1 MVHERQ
7 YIFLRLNLV
16 IDMALSA
23 IAIVA
28 AYFTRSV
35 IAILYIKLQSFLPL
49 NFPEIL
55 PYEESH
61 LFFEYLWLF
70 PFCIILWPMA
80 LNRWGYYDIYDF
92 KKAGSRFW
100 IVVKASLMSVVFLI
114 FVIFVFKQQFIA
126 RIVVVGIGFW
136 AVILL
141 FLKDLIIR
149 KVFVRLHNTPEY
161 QHNVLLVYQK
171 SKDSSAKSLIEHYR
185 DWGVRITGEMN
196 IDEFDFSKDSFSDLL
211 TNSQIDEVVFSVKP
225 EKYSSLSALI
235 NICEQLGLKTRI
247 LINFYSP
254 DILKLST
261 DYLHGV
267 PLLTLNP
274 TTQNFGALTVKLFF
288 DRITAAI
295 LLVVL
300 SPLLL
305 IITIFIGL
313 TSKGPILIKQKRAG
327 LNGKLFT
334 MFKFRSMIDKADQLK
349 ENLEGKNELSGWAF
363 KIKDDP
369 RITPVGKILRRFS
382 LDELPQLWNVF
393 TGSMSLVGP
402 RPALPDEIAKLK
414 LWERRR
420 LSMKPGITGLW
431 QVNGR
436 TNLPNEEWIA
446 FDLKYIDSWS
456 VKLDA
461 KIILKTLWV
470 VVLGEG
476 E

>member
-16 IDMALSA
+16 IDMALSV
-23 IAIVA
+23 IAIIA
-28 AYFTRSV
+28 SYFTRYV
-35 IAILYIKLQSFLPL
+35 IALLYVSLQNYLPVF
-49 NFPEIL
+49 FPEIL
-55 PYEESH
+55 PYEQNH
-61 LFFEYLWLF
+61 LFIEYLWLF
-70 PFCIILWPMA
+70 PFCIVFWPLA

-92 KKAGSRFW
+92 RKSSSRFW
-100 IVVKASLMSVVFLI
+100 IVLKATLMSVVFLI

-149 KVFVRLHNTPEY
+149 KVFINLHNKPDY
-161 QHNVLLVYQK
+161 QHNVLLVSQI
-171 SKDSSAKSLIEHYR
+171 SKDNSARSLIKHYR
-185 DWGVRITGEMN
+185 DWGVRITCEMN
-196 IDEFDFSKDSFSDLL
+196 IEELDLNKSRFSDLL

-225 EKYSSLSALI
+225 EKYSSLVSLI

-247 LINFYSP
+247 LIDFYSP

-288 DRITAAI
+288 DRITAGI
-295 LLVVL
+295 LLLVL
-300 SPLLL
+300 SPLFL
-305 IITIFIGL
+305 IISIFIGL
-313 TSKGPILIKQKRAG
+313 TSKGPILIKQKRVG

-349 ENLEGKNELSGWAF
+349 ENLEDKNELSGWAF
-363 KIKDDP
+363 KIKNDP
-369 RITPVGKILRRFS
+369 RITSVGKILRRFS
-382 LDELPQLWNVF
+382 FDELPQLWNVF

-402 RPALPDEIAKLK
+402 RPALPDEIAKFK

-420 LSMKPGITGLW
+420 LSMKPGITGFW

-446 FDLKYIDSWS
+446 FDLKYIDNWS
-456 VKLDA
+456 LKLDA

-470 VVLGEG
+470 VILGEG

>member
-7 YIFLRLNLV
+7 YIFLRLNLI

-23 IAIVA
+23 VAIIA
-28 AYFTRSV
+28 AYYTRSI
-35 IAILYIKLQSFLPL
+35 IALLYVNLQNFLPVW
-49 NFPEIL
+49 FPEIP

-61 LFFEYLWLF
+61 LFLEYLWLF
-70 PFCIILWPMA
+70 PFCIILWPMT
-80 LNRWGYYDIYDF
+80 LNKWGYYDIYDF
-92 KKAGSRFW
+92 KKASSRFW
-100 IVVKASLMSVVFLI
+100 TVVKASLISVAFLI
-114 FVIFVFKQQFIA
+114 LVIFVFKQQFIA
-126 RIVVVGIGFW
+126 RIVVVGIGLW
-136 AVILL
+136 AVLLL

-149 KVFVRLHNTPEY
+149 KVFVRLHKKPDY
-161 QHNVLLVYQK
+161 QHNVLLVSHK
-171 SKDSSAKSLIEHYR
+171 PEDNSAKSLIAHYR
-185 DWGVRITGEMN
+185 DWGVRIIREIN
-196 IDEFDFSKDSFSDLL
+196 ISELNKDNLTSLL
-211 TNSQIDEVVFSVKP
+211 TNSQIDEVVFSVEP
-225 EKYSSLSALI
+225 DIYSSLPSLI

-295 LLVVL
+295 LLAVL
-300 SPLLL
+300 SPFLLA
-305 IITIFIGL
+305 IATVIAL
-313 TSKGPILIKQKRAG
+313 TSKGPVLIKQTRAG

-334 MFKFRSMIDKADQLK
+334 MFKFRSMVDEADKLK
-349 ENLEGKNELSGWAF
+349 RNLENENEMNGWAF
-363 KIKDDP
+363 KIKNDP
-369 RITPVGKILRRFS
+369 RITPVGKFLRRFS

-402 RPALPDEIAKLK
+402 RPVLPDEITKFK

-431 QVNGR
+431 QVKGR
-436 TNLPNEEWIA
+436 TNLPNEEWIL

-456 VKLDA
+456 LKLDA
-461 KIILKTLWV
+461 GIILKTLWV
-470 VVLGEG
+470 VIRGQGE
-476 E
+476 

>member
-1 MVHERQ
+1 MV
-7 YIFLRLNLV
+7 
-16 IDMALSA
+16 LSA

-35 IAILYIKLQSFLPL
+35 IAILYIKLQSLLPA

-70 PFCIILWPMA
+70 PFCIILWPLA

-92 KKAGSRFW
+92 KKTGSRFW
-100 IVVKASLMSVVFLI
+100 IVLKAALMSVVFLI

-126 RIVVVGIGFW
+126 RIVVVGIGVW

-141 FLKDLIIR
+141 VLKDLIIK
-149 KVFVRLHNTPEY
+149 KVFVKLHNTPYY
-161 QHNVLLVYQK
+161 QHNVLLVSQN
-171 SKDSSAKSLIEHYR
+171 SEDNSAKSLIEHYR
-185 DWGVRITGEMN
+185 DWGVRITGKIN
-196 IDEFDFSKDSFSDLL
+196 IDEFDFNKDKFSDLL

-288 DRITAAI
+288 DRIVAAI

-305 IITIFIGL
+305 IITILIYL
-313 TSKGPILIKQKRAG
+313 TSKGPVLIKQKRAG

-349 ENLEGKNELSGWAF
+349 ENLEDKNEMNGWAF
-363 KIKDDP
+363 KIKNDP
-369 RITPVGKILRRFS
+369 RITPIGKFLRRFS

-402 RPALPDEIAKLK
+402 RPALPNEIAKFK

-420 LSMKPGITGLW
+420 LSMKPGITGFW

-436 TNLPNEEWIA
+436 TNLPNDEWIT

-456 VKLDA
+456 LKLDA

-470 VVLGEG
+470 VICGEG

>member
-1 MVHERQ
+1 
-7 YIFLRLNLV
+7 
-16 IDMALSA
+16 MALSA
-23 IAIVA
+23 VAIIA
-28 AYFTRSV
+28 AYYTRSF
-35 IAILYIKLQSFLPL
+35 IALLFINLQNFLPVW
-49 NFPEIL
+49 FPEIP

-61 LFFEYLWLF
+61 LFLEYLWLF
-70 PFCIILWPMA
+70 PFCIILWPTA
-80 LNRWGYYDIYDF
+80 LNKWGYYDIYDF
-92 KKAGSRFW
+92 KKASSRFW
-100 IVVKASLMSVVFLI
+100 TVVKASLVSVAFLI
-114 FVIFVFKQQFIA
+114 LVIFVFKQQFIA
-126 RIVVVGIGFW
+126 RIVVVGIGIW
-136 AVILL
+136 AVLLL

-149 KVFVRLHNTPEY
+149 KVFVRLHQKPDY
-161 QHNVLLVYQK
+161 QHNVLLVSHK
-171 SKDSSAKSLIEHYR
+171 SDDNSAKSLIAHYR
-185 DWGVRITGEMN
+185 DWGVRIIREIN
-196 IDEFDFSKDSFSDLL
+196 IDELDKDNLTSLL

-225 EKYSSLSALI
+225 DIYSSLPALI

-254 DILKLST
+254 EILKLST

-305 IITIFIGL
+305 VIAIVVAL
-313 TSKGPILIKQKRAG
+313 TSKGPVLIKQTRAG

-334 MFKFRSMIDKADQLK
+334 MFKFRSMIDNADKLK
-349 ENLEGKNELSGWAF
+349 KNLENINEMNGWAF
-363 KIKDDP
+363 KIKNDP
-369 RITPVGKILRRFS
+369 RITPVGKFIRRFS
-382 LDELPQLWNVF
+382 MDELPQLWNVF

-402 RPALPDEIAKLK
+402 RPVLPDEITKFK

-436 TNLPNEEWIA
+436 TNLPNEQWA
-446 FDLKYIDSWS
+446 TFDLNYIDSWS
-456 VKLDA
+456 LKLDA
-461 KIILKTLWV
+461 GIILKTLWV
-470 VVLGEG
+470 VIRGEG

>member
-23 IAIVA
+23 VAIIA
-28 AYFTRSV
+28 AYYTRSV
-35 IAILYIKLQSFLPL
+35 IAFLYFNFLDFLPDW
-49 NFPEIL
+49 FPEIP

-61 LFFEYLWLF
+61 LFLEYFWLF

-80 LNRWGYYDIYDF
+80 LNKWGYYDIYDF
-92 KKAGSRFW
+92 KKPGSRFW
-100 IVVKASLMSVVFLI
+100 TVVKASLFSIAFLI
-114 FVIFVFKQQFIA
+114 LVIFVFKQQFIA
-126 RIVVVGIGFW
+126 RIVVVGIGLW
-136 AVILL
+136 SILLL

-149 KVFVRLHNTPEY
+149 KIFVRLHNKPEY
-161 QHNVLLVYQK
+161 QHNVLLV
-171 SKDSSAKSLIEHYR
+171 SHGNEDNCAKSLIDHYH
-185 DWGVRITGEMN
+185 DWGVRITCEIN
-196 IDEFDFSKDSFSDLL
+196 IDELNKDSLASLL

-225 EKYSSLSALI
+225 EIYSSLPPLI

-247 LINFYSP
+247 LINIYSP

-261 DYLHGV
+261 DYLHDV

-300 SPLLL
+300 SPVLL
-305 IITIFIGL
+305 TIAVVIAL
-313 TSKGPILIKQKRAG
+313 TSKGPVFIKQTRAG

-334 MFKFRSMIDKADQLK
+334 MFKFRSMVVNAEKLK
-349 ENLEGKNELSGWAF
+349 QELIEKNELDGWAF
-363 KIKDDP
+363 KMKDDP
-369 RITPVGKILRRFS
+369 RITPFGKFLRRFS
-382 LDELPQLWNVF
+382 LDELPQLWNVL

-402 RPALPDEIAKLK
+402 RPVLPEEIAKFK

-420 LSMKPGITGLW
+420 FSMKPGITGLW
-431 QVNGR
+431 QVKGR
-436 TNLPNEEWIA
+436 TNIPNEEWVVL
-446 FDLKYIDSWS
+446 DLKYIDTWS
-456 VKLDA
+456 IKLDA
-461 KIILKTLWV
+461 KILLKTLWV
-470 VVLGEG
+470 VIRGEG

>member
-1 MVHERQ
+1 
-7 YIFLRLNLV
+7 
-16 IDMALSA
+16 MALSVIA
-23 IAIVA
+23 IAA

-35 IAILYIKLQSFLPL
+35 IAILYIQLQNFLPAT
-49 NFPEIL
+49 FPEIL

-92 KKAGSRFW
+92 KKAKARLW
-100 IVVKASLMSVVFLI
+100 IVLKASLMSVVFLI

-141 FLKDLIIR
+141 FVKDLVIR
-149 KVFVRLHNTPEY
+149 KVFGELRNKAEY
-161 QHNVLLVYQK
+161 QHNVLLVTQE
-171 SKDSSAKSLIEHYR
+171 SEDNSAKSLVEHYR
-185 DWGVRITGEMN
+185 DWGVRIIREIN
-196 IDEFDFSKDSFSDLL
+196 IDEFDLNKDSFSDLL
-211 TNSQIDEVVFSVKP
+211 TNSQIDEVIFSVKP
-225 EKYSSLSALI
+225 DVYSSLPSLI

-300 SPLLL
+300 LPLFL
-305 IITIFIGL
+305 IITIVIGL
-313 TSKGPILIKQKRAG
+313 TSKGPILIKQIRAG

-334 MFKFRSMIDKADQLK
+334 MFKFRSMVDNADKLK
-349 ENLEGKNELSGWAF
+349 ENLENKNELDGWAF
-363 KIKDDP
+363 KMKNDP
-369 RITPVGKILRRFS
+369 RITPVGKFLRRFS

-402 RPALPDEIAKLK
+402 RPALPDEIAKFK

-420 LSMKPGITGLW
+420 LSMKPGITGFW

-436 TNLPNEEWIA
+436 TNLPNDEWIT

-456 VKLDA
+456 LKLDA

-470 VVLGEG
+470 VISGKGE
-476 E
+476 

>member
-23 IAIVA
+23 MAIVA

-35 IAILYIKLQSFLPL
+35 IAILYIKLQSFLPGT
-49 NFPEIL
+49 FPEIL

-100 IVVKASLMSVVFLI
+100 TVLKASLISVVFLI

-149 KVFVRLHNTPEY
+149 KVFVRLHNTPDY
-161 QHNVLLVYQK
+161 QHNVLLVHQK
-171 SKDSSAKSLIEHYR
+171 SEDNSAKSLVEHYR
-185 DWGVRITGEMN
+185 DWGVRIIREIN
-196 IDEFDFSKDSFSDLL
+196 IDEVDLNKNSLSDLL

-225 EKYSSLSALI
+225 EKYSSLASLI

-288 DRITAAI
+288 DRITAGI

-300 SPLLL
+300 SPLFL
-305 IITIFIGL
+305 IITIIISL

-349 ENLEGKNELSGWAF
+349 EDLEDKNEMNGWAF
-363 KIKDDP
+363 KIKNDP
-369 RITPVGKILRRFS
+369 RITSVGKILRRFS

-402 RPALPDEIAKLK
+402 RPALPDEIAKFK

-420 LSMKPGITGLW
+420 LSMKPGITGFW

-436 TNLPNEEWIA
+436 TNLPNEEWIT

-456 VKLDA
+456 IKLDA
-461 KIILKTLWV
+461 KIILKTLLV
-470 VVLGEG
+470 VILGDG